1 MMKIGYARVS
11 TEDQNLD
18 RQIDALRAVGV
29 EKIYQEKISGA
40 TIAKRPQLQA
50 MLHFIRENDV
60 VYVLALDRLGR
71 NSKDLSTIIE
81 QIQAAGCVFQSLDLP
96 DFSAIPDTNLRG
108 MLTSIVLTVCKYMA
122 EQERQNIRERQ
133 AQGIRLA
140 KLRGVYKG
148 RPVQYSPHSKN
159 ARDRHTYF
167 ECKRLLIMG
176 WRVAQIKRELG
187 ISANTIYR
195 IKAELDA
202 LKQTE

>member
-40 TIAKRPQLQA
+40 TIAKRPQLLA
-50 MLHFIRENDV
+50 MLNFIRENDV
-60 VYVLALDRLGR
+60 VYVLSLDRLGR

-81 QIQAAGCVFQSLDLP
+81 RIQAAGCVFQSLDLP
-96 DFSAIPDTNLRG
+96 DFSAIPDANLRG

-122 EQERQNIRERQ
+122 EQERQTIRERQ

-148 RPVQYSPHSKN
+148 RPVQYSPQSKN

-202 LKQTE
+202 LTQTE